1 VTGCRPAN
9 GSETV
14 YQTVSKPFRNGSLN
28 RSERGAPATLE
39 EISCSILLLVA
50 LSQYECGPRL
60 DLSSNIE
67 DHKDIVIEDVHTS
80 IGQGVESCVDRE
92 STACILARDED
103 RAALFSVG
111 RVSPSA
117 SEVADLL
124 AEHRASR
131 QHSTTARAP
140 PTLSRRNER
149 TDTNRLTQDAARAKG
164 ARQLWP
170 WERRSS
176 VGTLRPS
183 T

>member
-1 VTGCRPAN
+1 MTGGRPAN

-14 YQTVSKPFRNGSLN
+14 CQTVSKPFRNGSPN
-28 RSERGAPATLE
+28 RSERGACATL
-39 EISCSILLLVA
+39 SCTCYILLLP
-50 LSQYECGPRL
+50 LCGTTTDTR
-60 DLSSNIE
+60 SVV
-67 DHKDIVIEDVHTS
+67 VIEDVHTS
-80 IGQGVESCVDRE
+80 MGQGGESCVDRE

-117 SEVADLL
+117 SEVADLM

-170 WERRSS
+170 WERRLS
-176 VGTLRPS
+176 VGTFRPS